1 MTHVRPTPQQC
12 RNWDG
17 GFQEFST
24 ARDAVK
30 AVFPDAE
37 IIQNRID
44 QYPVKVV
51 IKAELNG
58 AKMDIWSGRQQ
69 ASTSQ
74 SYLENGKTSN
84 LSHIVRQNLFRKYAE
99 KRRSSIAEIQSNL
112 EDLKEEFDIDE

>member
-1 MTHVRPTPQQC
+1 M
-12 RNWDG
+12 
-17 GFQEFST
+17 
-24 ARDAVK
+24 K